1 MKNLYKKSMSDFQ
14 KILAVIAIAM
24 IVSSVLLSSDSTN
37 DRRNK
42 VTIA

>member
-1 MKNLYKKSMSDFQ
+1 MEKLNKKAMSDFQ

-24 IVSSVLLSSDSTN
+24 IVSGVLLSSEYGK
-37 DRRNK
+37 NK